1 MARLPIPLY
10 SRLDLKTPVNS
21 PVIALP
27 RESGGPQQTPI
38 QQIEPSFSQFQRA
51 KKLQFTGRGQT
62 IVFASVFPDAVN
74 GNWTMFVSDPIPF
87 RALVR
92 SLIYYSIWNTL
103 GGAFHPFVCR
113 NFISGNYAQD
123 AFPTVEFPLT
133 GIRPGGD
140 VSPTLNHLIIS
151 SQSFCPLNYL
161 LSGPGMR
168 VGIAQNFFTDL
179 DGVFTYIFELLEVAS
194 EE

>member
-1 MARLPIPLY
+1 MANLPVPLY
-10 SRLDLKTPVNS
+10 GQKFLGTPQNS

-27 RESGGPQQTPI
+27 GESNGPSQLRALS
-38 QQIEPSFSQFQRA
+38 IEPEYSQFQRA
-51 KKLQFTGRGQT
+51 RKLQFTGRGQT

-87 RALVR
+87 RAVLR
-92 SLIYYSIWNTL
+92 SLIYFALWNTL

-113 NFISGNYAQD
+113 NFISGNYQQD

-140 VSPTLNHLIIS
+140 VSPTLNHLIVS
-151 SQSFCPLNYL
+151 SQSFCPMNYL
-161 LSGPGMR
+161 LAGPGMR
-168 VGIAQNFFTDL
+168 VGIAQNYFTDL
-179 DGVFTYIFELLEVAS
+179 DGTFTYIFELLEVAS